1 MANLPV
7 PNTMQVDVLFR
18 LYNQIVE
25 NVYHVEAPDGVDAVA
40 LDDCKN
46 MMAGWVTGN
55 LMPLMS
61 SDLVFTGLV
70 VTNLSIEGGSQ
81 VTFEQVGGLPGS
93 IGSAAEPG
101 NVSYC
106 ISSRTDRIGRSYR
119 GRKYIAGIP
128 ANKRTGNTI
137 DATWAGQL
145 VAEFNG
151 LIDFLQTLNLFL
163 VVVSRTLD
171 NVERLVPVTTR
182 VLNHTTT
189 DLFIDSQRRRLTGRG
204 T

>member
-18 LYNQIVE
+18 LYNQVVE
-25 NVYHVEAPDGVDAVA
+25 NVYHVEAPGGVDAVA

-46 MMAGWVTGN
+46 QMAGWVTGN
-55 LMPLMS
+55 YMPLMS

-70 VTNLSIEGGSQ
+70 VTNLSAEGGSQ
-81 VTFEQVGGLPGS
+81 VTFEQVGGLPGT

-101 NVSYC
+101 NVSFC
-106 ISSRTDRIGRSYR
+106 VSQRTARIGRAYR
-119 GRKYIAGIP
+119 GRKYVAGIP

-145 VAEFNG
+145 VAEMDA
-151 LIDFLQTLNLFL
+151 LIGFLDTLNLVL

-171 NVERLVPVTTR
+171 NIERLVPVTTA
-182 VLNHTTT
+182 VTNHTTT